1 MARTS
6 VAKNLEELYVYGVL
20 SPYTGNGLIKKIT
33 TKYMDVAY
41 DGGSVVFVVGLL
53 VTGANSGATG
63 RIISIGAQASGTLVL
78 DNTSGTFE
86 DNEVITDSGTGAA
99 VVDGVPSPHI
109 TEVTRDADDSF
120 STADGEVVVRA
131 TRGLKGTTAAVVT
144 VARELAYDTQ
154 TGAFTVGQTVTGA
167 AGATGVIVADQEDGT
182 DGILTLNNVD
192 ESVSAFVDGEA
203 ITDPITG
210 AAKVAA
216 GTTLNDRTATF
227 VPGDPPDE
235 AKQVTVAGDALS
247 TTILTGGAAGDAF
260 EILRG
265 LPTYASSDYL
275 LYATAKSHEEGDI
288 AQAIRDK
295 GQLQE
300 WKLRADIERRLSLS
314 LSYLNSKAGLL
325 ALADQDIIIIAERED
340 DRAGVISEYHYF
352 LQARINQENMPDESE
367 GDEIS
372 GYVINARF
380 ERSYTIAGS

>member
-6 VAKNLEELYVYGVL
+6 VVKALDEVYLYAVL
-20 SPYTGNGLIKKIT
+20 NSFTGNGLIKKLTAIEMT
-33 TKYMDVAY
+33 VAY

-53 VTGANSGATG
+53 VTGADSGATG
-63 RIISIGAQASGTLVL
+63 RVTSTGATASGNLVL

-86 DNEVITDSGTGAA
+86 DDEVITDSGTGAA
-99 VVDGVPSPHI
+99 VVNGVPSPHI
-109 TEVTRDADDSF
+109 TEVTRDAEDSF

-131 TRGLKGTTAAVVT
+131 TRGLKGTVAAVVT
-144 VARELAYDTQ
+144 VARELAYKDQ
-154 TGAFTVGQTVTGA
+154 TGNYTVGLTVTGA
-167 AGATGVIVADQEDGT
+167 GGATGVIVADQQDGT
-182 DGILTLNNVD
+182 DGILTLSDVD
-192 ESVSAFVDGEA
+192 ESVDVFNDSEA
-203 ITDPITG
+203 LTDTDTG
-210 AAKVAA
+210 AADVD
-216 GTTLNDRTATF
+216 GTLTDRTATF
-227 VPGDPPDE
+227 APGDPPDE
-235 AKQVTVAGDALS
+235 AKQVTVAGDGLS
-247 TTILTGGAAGDAF
+247 TTLLTGGAAGDAF

-265 LPTYASSDYL
+265 IPTYSSSDYL

-300 WKLRADIERRLSLS
+300 WKLRADIERRLSLT

-340 DRAGVISEYHYF
+340 DRAGVITEYHYF